1 MPKILMAYM
10 KKLFRFA
17 KAKLM
22 LDLILIIVLG
32 LLEGVG
38 IVMLLPLLTYAGIS
52 SGSEQGGLGQIMA
65 QFLQPMG
72 IKLTLPLVLVVYTS
86 VIVGQSWLQRYE
98 GILHTAIQES
108 FDTFLTTEL
117 YRALTYSQ
125 WSLFLSV
132 KKSKITHVITTELMR
147 VSSCTYYLL
156 QVFATGV
163 IAAIQIGIA
172 FILAPYLTLLVIGSG
187 VILFFCMHF
196 LSKEARRIGMNISN
210 FTGDIF
216 SEIIENL
223 NGIKE
228 VKSYGIE
235 QLQIKNFETRRK
247 KLEQTYI
254 DLTRVRSMVTMFYK
268 IAAAVFISLFFYTAI
283 QVFKTDAQSFLIIVV
298 IFSRLWPKFSSFQ
311 SSLQYA
317 VMMLPAFQAVSDL
330 HTLCIAKE
338 EIPVLDRIVP
348 PMNLRRG
355 IRLSD
360 VSFRYNVENECYA
373 VRHIN
378 GLLSAGSTT
387 AIVGVSGAGKSTLAD
402 IIIGLIL
409 PEQGEILI
417 DDIRLDSSN
426 MSSWRQ
432 SIGYVPQDAFLFNA
446 SIRDNLTWACP
457 DANEKEMWEVL
468 KLAAI
473 DDFVKAL
480 PEKLDTVVGD
490 RGIRLSGGERQ
501 RIVLA
506 RALLRKPELLI
517 LDEATSALDS
527 ENEKRIQNAIEGLQG
542 KLTIL
547 IIAHRMSTIKN
558 ADQIMVLDQG
568 RIVEQGSYQDVASD
582 ENGRFYKLAS
592 L

>member
-10 KKLFRFA
+10 GKLFRFA

-22 LDLILIIVLG
+22 LDLVLIIVLG

-72 IKLTLPLVLVVYTS
+72 IRLTLPLVLVVYTG
-86 VIVGQSWLQRYE
+86 VIAGQSWLQRYE
-98 GILHTAIQES
+98 GILNTTIQES
-108 FDTFLTTEL
+108 FDTFLTTDL

-156 QVFATGV
+156 QVVATGV

-172 FILAPYLTLLVIGSG
+172 FIIAPYLTLLVIGSG
-187 VILFFCMHF
+187 LILFFCMHF

-235 QLQIKNFETRRK
+235 QLQVKNFETRRK

-254 DLTRVRSMVTMFYK
+254 DLTRVRSLVAMFYK
-268 IAAAVFISLFFYTAI
+268 IAAAIFISLFFYMAI

-317 VMMLPAFQAVSDL
+317 VMMMPAFEAVTDL
-330 HTLCIAKE
+330 HTLCLAKD

-355 IRLSD
+355 IRLTN

-373 VRHIN
+373 VRNIN
-378 GLLSAGSTT
+378 GLLPAGSTT

-409 PEQGEILI
+409 PEQGEILV
-417 DDIRLDSSN
+417 DDTRLDSSN

-457 DANEKEMWEVL
+457 NANEKEMWEVL

-506 RALLRKPELLI
+506 RALLRKPKLLI

-547 IIAHRMSTIKN
+547 IIAHRMSTIKK
-558 ADQIMVLDQG
+558 ADQIIVMDQG
-568 RIVEQGSYQDVASD
+568 RIVEQGSYQTVASD
-582 ENGRFYKLAS
+582 ENSRFYKLAC

>member
-10 KKLFRFA
+10 KELLRFA
-17 KAKLM
+17 KAKLII
-22 LDLILIIVLG
+22 DLILFIILG

-52 SGSEQGGLGQIMA
+52 SGSEQGGLGQIMEH
-65 QFLQPMG
+65 FLQPMG
-72 IKLTLPLVLVVYTS
+72 IGLTLPMVLVVYTG
-86 VIVGQSWLQRYE
+86 VIAGQSLLQRYE
-98 GILHTAIQES
+98 AMLSSTIQES
-108 FDTFLTTEL
+108 FDTFLTTNL

-125 WSLFLSV
+125 WSLFFSV
-132 KKSKITHVITTELMR
+132 EKSKITHVITTELMR

-156 QVFATGV
+156 RVLATGV

-172 FILAPYLTLLVIGSG
+172 LIIAPYLTLLVIGSG
-187 VILFFCMHF
+187 LILFFCMHF
-196 LSKEARRIGMNISN
+196 LGKEARRIGMNISN
-210 FTGDIF
+210 FTGNIF

-228 VKSYGIE
+228 VKSYGLE
-235 QLQIKNFETRRK
+235 QLQVKNFETQRK
-247 KLEQTYI
+247 RIEQTYI
-254 DLTRVRSMVTMFYK
+254 DLTRVQSLVTMFYK

-283 QVFKTDAQSFLIIVV
+283 GVLKIDAQSFLIIVV

-311 SSLQYA
+311 SSLQYV
-317 VMMLPAFQAVSDL
+317 VMMMPAFQAVTDL
-330 HTLCIAKE
+330 HALCLAKE
-338 EIPVLDRIVP
+338 EISVLERIVP

-355 IRLSD
+355 IRLLN
-360 VSFRYNVENECYA
+360 VTFRYNLENECYA

-378 GLLSAGSTT
+378 GLLPAGSTT

-402 IIIGLIL
+402 LIIGLIL
-409 PEQGEILI
+409 PEHGEILV
-417 DDIRLDSSN
+417 DDKRLDSSN

-446 SIRDNLTWACP
+446 SIRNNLIWACP
-457 DANEKEMWEVL
+457 NANEMEMWEVL

-473 DDFVKAL
+473 DDFVKGL
-480 PEKLDTVVGD
+480 PEQLDTVVGD

-527 ENEKRIQNAIEGLQG
+527 ENEKRIQRAVEGLQG

-547 IIAHRMSTIKN
+547 IIAHRISTIKN
-558 ADQIMVLDQG
+558 ADQIIVMEQG
-568 RIVEQGSYQDVASD
+568 KIVEQGSYIVLASN
-582 ENGRFYKLAS
+582 EKSRFYKLAC

>member
-22 LDLILIIVLG
+22 LDLLLIIVLG

-52 SGSEQGGLGQIMA
+52 SGSEQGGLGQIME
-65 QFLQPMG
+65 QLFQPMG
-72 IKLTLPLVLVVYTS
+72 IRLTLPLVLVVYTG
-86 VIVGQSWLQRYE
+86 VIAGQSWLQRYE
-98 GILHTAIQES
+98 GILNTTIQES
-108 FDTFLTTEL
+108 FDTFLTTDL

-187 VILFFCMHF
+187 LILFFCMHF
-196 LSKEARRIGMNISN
+196 LGKEARRIGMNISN

-235 QLQIKNFETRRK
+235 QLQVKNFETRRK
-247 KLEQTYI
+247 RLEQTYI
-254 DLTRVRSMVTMFYK
+254 DLTRIQSLVTMFYK

-317 VMMLPAFQAVSDL
+317 VMMLPAFQAVTDL
-330 HTLCIAKE
+330 YTLCLAKE
-338 EIPVLDRIVP
+338 EIPVLDRIVL
-348 PMNLRRG
+348 PMHLRRG
-355 IRLSD
+355 IRLSN
-360 VSFRYNVENECYA
+360 VSFRYNVENESYA
-373 VRHIN
+373 VRNIN
-378 GLLSAGSTT
+378 ELIPAGSTT

-402 IIIGLIL
+402 LIIGLIL
-409 PEQGEILI
+409 PEQGEILV

-432 SIGYVPQDAFLFNA
+432 SIGYVPQDAFLFNS

-457 DANEKEMWEVL
+457 NANEKEMWEVL

-558 ADQIMVLDQG
+558 ADQIIVMDQG
-568 RIVEQGSYQDVASD
+568 RIIEQGSYQAVASD
-582 ENGRFYKLAS
+582 ENSRFYKLAC